1 MPVPSHGAFEKGE
14 HMKLRSLLFVPAD
27 RPDRFEK
34 ALNSSADAIILDM
47 EDSVV
52 PSSKEEARIAVSAF
66 LEDPSPKPIFVRI
79 NPLTTQWAAK
89 DISALIMSPPDGIIL
104 PKAEGSKSIRDLL
117 KLLNG
122 NIIPIL
128 PIATE
133 TAAAVFELGT
143 YKDVADHLIGL
154 TWGAEDMPAAIG
166 ATTSRHD
173 DGSYTPPYE
182 MLRSLSLF
190 AAHAANTAAID
201 TVFIDIKNQSGLAA
215 YAARSRRDGFTGML
229 AIHPSQTDIINGAFT
244 PTKDEIEHAQSII
257 DAFANEP
264 DAGALKINGKMVD
277 APHLIQAKK
286 LLAGLTD

>member
-1 MPVPSHGAFEKGE
+1 MI
-14 HMKLRSLLFVPAD
+14 LRSLLFVPAD

-34 ALNSSADAIILDM
+34 ALASAADAIILDM

-52 PSSKEEARIAVSAF
+52 PARKEEARIAVSEF
-66 LEDPSPKPIFVRI
+66 LKTPSYKPVFVRI

-89 DISALIMSPPDGIIL
+89 DVSSLIISPPDGIIL
-104 PKAEGSKSIRDLL
+104 PKAEGAKSIRALL

-122 NIIPIL
+122 NKIPIL

-133 TAAAVFELGT
+133 TASAVFELGT
-143 YKDVADHLIGL
+143 YKDVAEHLIGL
-154 TWGAEDMPAAIG
+154 TWGAEDMPASIG
-166 ATTSRHD
+166 ATTSRHE

-190 AAHAANTAAID
+190 AAHSANAAAID
-201 TVFIDIKNQSGLAA
+201 TVYVDIKNTDGLAA

-229 AIHPSQTDIINGAFT
+229 AIHPSQAEIINSAFT
-244 PTKDEIEHAQSII
+244 PTPAEIAHAQSII

-264 DAGALKINGKMVD
+264 DAGALQINGKMVD
-277 APHLIQAKK
+277 TPHLIQAQK
-286 LLAGLTD
+286 LLSRIKTQ

>member
-1 MPVPSHGAFEKGE
+1 MPKNSTVEESKR
-14 HMKLRSLLFVPAD
+14 MILRSLLFVPAD

-34 ALNSSADAIILDM
+34 AMASAADAIILDM

-52 PSSKEEARIAVSAF
+52 PARKEEARIAVSAF
-66 LEDPSPKPIFVRI
+66 LENSSPKPVFVRI

-89 DISALIMSPPDGIIL
+89 DVSSLIISPPDGIML

-122 NIIPIL
+122 NTIPIL

-133 TAAAVFELGT
+133 TAASVFELGT

-154 TWGAEDMPAAIG
+154 TWGAEDMPASIG
-166 ATTSRHD
+166 ATTSRHE

-190 AAHAANTAAID
+190 AAHSANAAAID
-201 TVFIDIKNQSGLAA
+201 TVYVDIKNTDGLAA
-215 YAARSRRDGFTGML
+215 YAARSRRDGFTGMM
-229 AIHPSQTDIINGAFT
+229 AIHPSQTEIINAAFT
-244 PTKDEIEHAQSII
+244 PTQAEIDHAQSII
-257 DAFANEP
+257 DAFAEAP
-264 DAGALKINGKMVD
+264 ESGALKVNGKMVD
-277 APHLIQAKK
+277 APHRVQAEK
-286 LLAGLTD
+286 LLARAKAK

>member
-1 MPVPSHGAFEKGE
+1 MN
-14 HMKLRSLLFVPAD
+14 LRSLLFVPAD

-34 ALNSSADAIILDM
+34 ALASAADAIILDM

-52 PSSKEEARIAVSAF
+52 PARKEEARIAVSEF
-66 LEDPSPKPIFVRI
+66 LKTPSSKPVFVRI

-89 DISALIMSPPDGIIL
+89 DVSSLIISPPDGIIL
-104 PKAEGSKSIRDLL
+104 PKAEGAKSIRDLL

-122 NIIPIL
+122 NKIPIL

-143 YKDVADHLIGL
+143 YKDVAEHLIGL
-154 TWGAEDMPAAIG
+154 TWGAEDMPASIG
-166 ATTSRHD
+166 ATTSRHE

-190 AAHAANTAAID
+190 AAHSANTAAID
-201 TVFIDIKNQSGLAA
+201 TVYVDFKNTDGLAA

-229 AIHPSQTDIINGAFT
+229 AIHPSQAEIINSAFT
-244 PTKDEIEHAQSII
+244 PTPAEIAHAQSII

-264 DAGALKINGKMVD
+264 DAGALQINGKMVD
-277 APHLIQAKK
+277 APHLIQAQK
-286 LLAGLTD
+286 LLSRIKTQ